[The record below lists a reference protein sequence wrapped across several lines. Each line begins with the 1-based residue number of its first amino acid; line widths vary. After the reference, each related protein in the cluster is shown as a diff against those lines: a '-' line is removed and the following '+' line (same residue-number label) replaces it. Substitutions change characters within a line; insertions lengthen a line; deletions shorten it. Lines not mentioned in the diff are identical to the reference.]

1 MSFNI
6 THRMI
11 IRSFIEM
18 VSMAVRLQAPS
29 LIKQL

>member
-11 IRSFIEM
+11 IRSIIEM
-18 VSMAVRLQAPS
+18 VSMAVSLQAPS
-29 LIKQL
+29 LINKL

>member
-11 IRSFIEM
+11 IRSFIKM
-18 VSMAVRLQAPS
+18 VSMAVSLQAPS
-29 LIKQL
+29 SINQL

>member
-18 VSMAVRLQAPS
+18 VSMVVSLQAHS
-29 LIKQL
+29 LTYQL